1 MVGPVAVAHSCS
13 SPRGIPLCEQST
25 SHHDAHL
32 GGFLCWS
39 LTKNAAGN
47 FRECLYVHVLQGL
60 YAQEY
65 RGWVKGMF
73 IFTCSS

>member
-1 MVGPVAVAHSCS
+1 MVGPIAVAHSCS
-13 SPRGIPLCEQST
+13 SPCGIPLCEQST

-47 FRECLYVHVLQGL
+47 FSECLYVHVFARSVCPGIPWLGQGYVYL
-60 YAQEY
+60 H
-65 RGWVKGMF
+65 R
-73 IFTCSS
+73 